1 MRLLNLFL
9 PVLLTLAGCNIDGEL
24 AECPYNVK
32 LEYWYTG
39 NGRKNLLTTC
49 VFNLREYLF
58 DSDGIL
64 RRVVMRPVREGAS
77 AVYQLQP
84 GDYTLV
90 SWANIDSLSE
100 VAPAEIGKTTLEEV
114 QLYSETMSNTGR
126 FFYGYRSFSVAP
138 FGVTR
143 GRIDLLHAYLRLHV
157 TVRWDAGVPVSTSNL
172 RMTLAEHY
180 PVYRFLPEHTLV
192 SPAGQEIHLPSRPEE
207 CQPSRRSIDVEM
219 DISRQ
224 VNGEFIGF
232 RLHNE
237 DHPVFCLFAGDKA
250 LIREIDLYRF
260 FHTMQIELSDNIRQ
274 EFDLQL
280 VVDKKGNVN
289 VSLAYVGDWIDGG
302 VLGEGN

>member
-1 MRLLNLFL
+1 M
-9 PVLLTLAGCNIDGEL
+9 TLAG
-24 AECPYNVK
+24 
-32 LEYWYTG
+32 
-39 NGRKNLLTTC
+39 
-49 VFNLREYLF
+49 
-58 DSDGIL
+58 
-64 RRVVMRPVREGAS
+64 
-77 AVYQLQP
+77 
-84 GDYTLV
+84 
-90 SWANIDSLSE
+90 
-100 VAPAEIGKTTLEEV
+100 
-114 QLYSETMSNTGR
+114 
-126 FFYGYRSFSVAP
+126 
-138 FGVTR
+138 
-143 GRIDLLHAYLRLHV
+143 
-157 TVRWDAGVPVSTSNL
+157 
-172 RMTLAEHY
+172 HY